1 MSAGI
6 LRNWYLAK
14 VAKSETPLEYFLA
27 MQEFMLYE
35 MNTYS
40 FNLKEYF
47 QKSL

>member
-14 VAKSETPLEYFLA
+14 VARSSTPVEYFFA

-35 MNTYS
+35 MNTYT

-47 QKSL
+47 QRTL